1 MFLRARRRRREL
13 EEEVLQLL
21 QQLVR
26 GVHLRRPAHQ
36 VPRHLQDL
44 PTRVHRQG
52 HPLHVPRLPPRG
64 LPLQGQLIDLCPP
77 QVDLC
82 SNLQDINNPL
92 LAVLPVCPVETR
104 VFISVIHLLGRD
116 GGNKKIVSQAR

>member
-1 MFLRARRRRREL
+1 
-13 EEEVLQLL
+13 
-21 QQLVR
+21 
-26 GVHLRRPAHQ
+26 
-36 VPRHLQDL
+36 
-44 PTRVHRQG
+44 
-52 HPLHVPRLPPRG
+52 VPRLPPRG

>member
-1 MFLRARRRRREL
+1 
-13 EEEVLQLL
+13 
-21 QQLVR
+21 
-26 GVHLRRPAHQ
+26 
-36 VPRHLQDL
+36 
-44 PTRVHRQG
+44 
-52 HPLHVPRLPPRG
+52 VPRLPPRG

-92 LAVLPVCPVETR
+92 LAVLPVCPVD
-104 VFISVIHLLGRD
+104 RD